1 MDEHLPRGPL
11 TAAEF
16 FGLDLEGVTLTAA
29 HIGTGLAYTTILRIR
44 DRGPDCDPGSVRK
57 LSAWTRALPAAQ
69 AAGVWIDAARTLGLD
84 VADLAAAN
92 ATPAPADVAEH
103 PGAAA

>member
-29 HIGTGLAYTTILRIR
+29 HTGTGLAYTTVLRIR

-57 LSAWTRALPAAQ
+57 IAAWSRALPAAQ
-69 AAGVWIDAARTLGLD
+69 AAGAALEGDEGDAGALSQLLLRV
-84 VADLAAAN
+84 VAQQTEAAAIDF
-92 ATPAPADVAEH
+92 T
-103 PGAAA
+103 GR